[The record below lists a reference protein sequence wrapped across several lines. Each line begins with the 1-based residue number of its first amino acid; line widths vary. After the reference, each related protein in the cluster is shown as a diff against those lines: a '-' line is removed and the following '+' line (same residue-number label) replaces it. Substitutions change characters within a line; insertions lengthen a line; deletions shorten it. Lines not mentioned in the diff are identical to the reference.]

1 MSIADNLKRIEERIS
16 LSAEKSGR
24 KREDITLCAVT
35 KKVDSS
41 ACLELMSLGAKNLAE
56 NRVQSLLEK
65 YETIGNNVDWHL
77 IGHLQTNKVKYIA
90 PFVKLIHSVDS
101 IHLLKEIDLKAKAND
116 RVIDCLVEVN
126 VSGEESKF
134 GIKPDE
140 CESFIEKASEF
151 KNVCLKGLMTI
162 APRQEKKGDNSKYF
176 YELNKM
182 FLDLKDKSYE
192 NTDFKYLSMGMSL
205 DFEEAILEGANI
217 VRIGTAL
224 FEGYETK

>member
-41 ACLELMSLGAKNLAE
+41 ACLELMSLGVKNLAE

-65 YETIGNNVDWHL
+65 YETIGNNADWHL

-90 PFVKLIHSVDS
+90 DKVSLIHSVES
-101 IHLLKEIDLKAKAND
+101 IKLAEEINKKAKACGKIQD
-116 RVIDCLVEVN
+116 ILVEVN
-126 VSGEESKF
+126 VAGEESKF
-134 GIKPDE
+134 GIRPE
-140 CESFIEKASEF
+140 ETESFIEQISSLE
-151 KNVCLKGLMTI
+151 NICVRGLMTI
-162 APRQEKKGDNSKYF
+162 APFPEQKGENRKYFSKLRELFVDIQSKKYDNS
-176 YELNKM
+176 NI
-182 FLDLKDKSYE
+182 DI
-192 NTDFKYLSMGMSL
+192 LSMGMSR
-205 DFEEAILEGANI
+205 DYVDAIYEGATI

-224 FEGYETK
+224 FN